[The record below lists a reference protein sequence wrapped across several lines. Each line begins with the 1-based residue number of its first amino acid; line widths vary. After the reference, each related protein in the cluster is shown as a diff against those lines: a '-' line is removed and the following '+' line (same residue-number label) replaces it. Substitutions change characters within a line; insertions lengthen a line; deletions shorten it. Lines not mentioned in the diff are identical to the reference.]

1 MEYNLS
7 ELKKKQV
14 INTCNGKK
22 LGKITDALIAFPSVK
37 IINFEVGGAM
47 SFSQENITILPC
59 EIDKIGEDAIL
70 VKYNEDKKTINR
82 VEYEE

>member
-22 LGKITDALIAFPSVK
+22 LGKITDALIAFPMGK

-47 SFSQENITILPC
+47 SFCQENITILPC